1 MVQNT
6 KTPLREDL
14 AIAVLLGGEADAGWS
29 GWKRDEDVF
38 LFANTA
44 A

>member
-1 MVQNT
+1 MGGFSNSC
-6 KTPLREDL
+6 
-14 AIAVLLGGEADAGWS
+14 AAGGEADAGWS

-44 A
+44 T